1 MALSEDLGEQPQQL
15 AVWSSFPHFPM
26 GKKTHSQTQ
35 ISVKNSSW
43 KWIFTCQCLLILRKT
58 WCNTWIRN
66 RKSNS
71 SLSSSSLLWYRWPS
85 NTSMIYHDLPWC
97 TMIYLFCLL
106 IFHGKLWN
114 PQVPSR
120 YRCEKKPSWFSW
132 WSPNIV
138 FCKPKNKAIIW
149 DDCYHPYLY
158 P

>member
-43 KWIFTCQCLLILRKT
+43 KWIFTCASWSFERLDVTLGLEIVSQTVPSHHRACYGIDGSAILQ
-58 WCNTWIRN
+58 WF
-66 RKSNS
+66 
-71 SLSSSSLLWYRWPS
+71 
-85 NTSMIYHDLPWC
+85 

-138 FCKPKNKAIIW
+138 FCKPKTKATIW
-149 DDCYHPYLY
+149 DDCYHPCL
-158 P
+158 